1 MYESLHK
8 SSFFPWK
15 KEKKKERK
23 REPQTKRQKDCVVNM
38 PAHPGGSWWA
48 AFGEQCW
55 QWQGW
60 CGNFWWGKFLLWWL
74 CDLGTRQN
82 CSVVQVLSLYS
93 LSTTESG
100 DQHVI
105 SLEAYSAVTKLLF
118 SLGSVPDACHEQEHS
133 PSPSLSSVTTTIT
146 IISHYHHHYHQSLSP
161 PISSVAINITIISH
175 YFSSVPGHIKRLR
188 KAHILPHLSQV
199 ASSPSQKGR
208 CFRSPLAVNAFPSL
222 TAHHFSHPPAKPW

>member
-1 MYESLHK
+1 
-8 SSFFPWK
+8 
-15 KEKKKERK
+15 
-23 REPQTKRQKDCVVNM
+23 M

-60 CGNFWWGKFLLWWL
+60 RGNFWWGKFLLWWL

-105 SLEAYSAVTKLLF
+105 SLEAHSAVTKLLF

-133 PSPSLSSVTTTIT
+133 HHPHHYHQLLPPSLSSVIITTTI
-146 IISHYHHHYHQSLSP
+146 IR
-161 PISSVAINITIISH
+161 SSVAINITIISH

-222 TAHHFSHPPAKPW
+222 TAHHFSHPPAKPWQI